1 MNPKGPHEVDS
12 TRHTDQVALV
22 TGAGSGIGRATA
34 LRLAGEGATV
44 VGCDVNAEGLD
55 GTLAAIRA
63 AGHEADMLSADVT
76 QQADVDRVVDATIAN
91 HGRVDL
97 LANVAGIMD
106 WFLPAHEVDD
116 KTWRH
121 VMAVNVD
128 GPMMLCRKV
137 LPGMMERKSG
147 AIVNIASIGGLGGGA
162 AGVAYTV
169 SKHALIGL
177 THSIAWVYQTEGIRC
192 NAICPGGVETNI
204 GTTAVP
210 RSEWGMARLA
220 KIHALGE
227 RMAQPDEIASLPSW
241 LASDEASNVN
251 GAVVTADGGWT
262 AG

>member
-1 MNPKGPHEVDS
+1 MDS
-12 TRHTDQVALV
+12 SRHRDHVALV

-34 LRLAGEGATV
+34 LRLAGEGAQV

-55 GTLAAIRA
+55 GTLAAIRK
-63 AGHEADMLSADVT
+63 AGHDASVLTADITD
-76 QQADVDRVVDATIAN
+76 QAEVDRIVDDTLAR
-91 HGRVDL
+91 HGRIDV

-116 KTWRH
+116 DTWRH
-121 VMAVNVD
+121 VMSVNVD

-137 LPGMMERKSG
+137 LPSMMERHAG
-147 AIVNIASIGGLGGGA
+147 AIVNIASVGGLGGGA

-169 SKHALIGL
+169 SKHAVVGL
-177 THSIAWVYQTEGIRC
+177 TRSIAWVYQTEGIRC

-210 RSEWGMARLA
+210 RSEWGLGRLA

-227 RMAQPDEIASLPSW
+227 RMAQPDEIASLLS
-241 LASDEASNVN
+241 
-251 GAVVTADGGWT
+251 
-262 AG
+262 